1 MSAASARGRGSE
13 RSSPARSGRSS
24 PAKKQSTTQRQ
35 PKRGQPASRNGTKS
49 LGSAVHAAMQQFA
62 DLTGRTPDS
71 VTGARS
77 LENGDGWSV
86 LVDVVEL
93 ERIPASTSVLATYRV
108 DLDGDGSITGYER
121 LRRYTRGATDAT

>member
-1 MSAASARGRGSE
+1 
-13 RSSPARSGRSS
+13 
-24 PAKKQSTTQRQ
+24 
-35 PKRGQPASRNGTKS
+35 
-49 LGSAVHAAMQQFA
+49 MQQFA

-77 LENGDGWSV
+77 LDGDGWSV

-93 ERIPASTSVLATYRV
+93 ERIPDSTSVLATYRV